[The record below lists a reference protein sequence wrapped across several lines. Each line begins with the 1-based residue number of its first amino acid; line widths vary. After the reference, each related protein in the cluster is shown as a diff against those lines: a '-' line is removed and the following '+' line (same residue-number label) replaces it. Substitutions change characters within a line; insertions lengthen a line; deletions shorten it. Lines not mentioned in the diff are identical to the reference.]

1 MAQLN
6 PKKATCCGRD
16 SLGGKGEVMGFMP
29 RRFPEC
35 LVPGRPGG
43 GAGGDGQILL
53 IPALEEISRNK
64 LLKCGTWRVTPKAST
79 K

>member
-1 MAQLN
+1 
-6 PKKATCCGRD
+6 
-16 SLGGKGEVMGFMP
+16 MGFMP